1 MKLRVWHIPQV
12 PMEPFYVEVSS
23 VEEGARMINALADY
37 DLFQFEKNIK
47 PDYCNMN
54 GLEMWD
60 ENLSEEDMR
69 DMELSD
75 KWVEWYD
82 DEHEDIREYVNN
94 FNQNAETA
102 A

>member
-1 MKLRVWHIPQV
+1 
-12 PMEPFYVEVSS
+12 
-23 VEEGARMINALADY
+23 MINALADY

-47 PDYCNMN
+47 LDYCNMN

-60 ENLSEEDMR
+60 ESLTEEDMR